1 MLSVRNLHVTLGNR
15 QILKGVDFDLKDGE
29 SLVILGCSGTGKSVL
44 LKSILGLIP
53 KQYGKIVVDGIDIDQ
68 VHKDERSKILSSI
81 GMLFQGGAL
90 FDSLPVWENVAFG
103 LIYGRG
109 MKLQDA
115 KEIAIDKLTLVD
127 LDKQIAL
134 LYPPALSGGML
145 KRVGLAR
152 ALASMP
158 RIIFFDEPTTG
169 LDPITSNIVNDLI
182 VKYVKHSDLGAI
194 TITHDLTCLRKIAD
208 TVAFLFDGKIIW
220 TGSIQGMDC
229 TENPYVRQF
238 IDAIPIGP
246 LTTKKHLK

>member
-1 MLSVRNLHVTLGNR
+1 VLSVSNLHVTLGGR
-15 QILKGVDFDLKDGE
+15 QILNGVDFDLKDGE

-53 KQYGKIVVDGIDIDQ
+53 KTHGNIIVDGVDIDKANKHEKSQ
-68 VHKDERSKILSSI
+68 KLGSI

-103 LIYGRG
+103 LIYGKK
-109 MKLQDA
+109 MKLEEA
-115 KEIAIDKLTLVD
+115 KEIALEKLELVD
-127 LDKQIAL
+127 LDKKVAFL
-134 LYPPALSGGML
+134 FPAALSGGML
-145 KRVGLAR
+145 KRVSLAR

-182 VKYVKHSDLGAI
+182 VKYVKHSDLGAV

-208 TVAFLFDGKIIW
+208 RIAFLFDGKIVW
-220 TGSIQGMDC
+220 TGSVQGMDC
-229 TENPYVRQF
+229 TENPYIRQF
-238 IDAIPIGP
+238 IDAIPTGP
-246 LTTKKHLK
+246 LTEKRH